1 MNTFDKVLRF
11 TTEKM
16 AYGAIIAI
24 VVCVG
29 LVVSDII
36 KRSIGFAMIPGVP
49 ETVELIS
56 SVILSMGIPY
66 LTFVKGHVAVGIL
79 VDRFR
84 PRNQAVFVLVT
95 SVIAL
100 AFAILLTRGLFD
112 HAIYNQRIGW
122 TTGYLKIPRHPF
134 IYLTA
139 VSMALTSVVLIRDLL
154 KAVIT
159 LRKGGEA

>member
-1 MNTFDKVLRF
+1 MNTFDKVLQF
-11 TTEKM
+11 ATEKM
-16 AYGAIIAI
+16 SWGAIVAI
-24 VVCVG
+24 VACVG
-29 LVVSDII
+29 LVVADII

-49 ETVELIS
+49 ETVELIA

-66 LTFVKGHVAVGIL
+66 LTFVRGHVAVGIL

-100 AFAILLTRGLFD
+100 AFAIFLTWGLFEL
-112 HAIYNQRIGW
+112 AMYNQRVGW
-122 TTGYLKIPRHPF
+122 VTGYLKIPRHPF

-139 VSMALTSVVLIRDLL
+139 ASMALTCVVLIRDLL
-154 KAVIT
+154 KAAIT

>member
-1 MNTFDKVLRF
+1 MNTFDKVLKF

-16 AYGAIIAI
+16 SWGAIIAI
-24 VVCVG
+24 VFCVG

-36 KRSIGFAMIPGVP
+36 KRSMGFSMIPGVP
-49 ETVELIS
+49 EVVELTA

-84 PRNQAVFVLVT
+84 PRNQAIFEIVT
-95 SVIAL
+95 CVIAL
-100 AFAILLTRGLFD
+100 AFTIFLTWGLFD
-112 HAIYNQRIGW
+112 HAIYNHRIGW

-134 IYLTA
+134 IYLA
-139 VSMALTSVVLIRDLL
+139 AMSMALTCVVLIRDLL

-159 LRKGGEA
+159 LRKRGEA